1 MRSMVVVA
9 ALDWKRTSVA
19 VWSSSKIC
27 KFSGSRTVVK
37 FVLISDLKAAKES
50 IFNVVLAFYIKNS
63 KKNNTGCGSLKLN
76 FTFLD
81 VIKI

>member
-27 KFSGSRTVVK
+27 KFSGSGKVVK
-37 FVLISDLKAAKES
+37 FVLQGLSKHGGRINNTISAAKES

-63 KKNNTGCGSLKLN
+63 KKTIPAVGSQS
-76 FTFLD
+76 
-81 VIKI
+81 